1 MATWTLITFAIII
14 LQQKIIAYLNDKKR
28 IVE

>member
-14 LQQKIIAYLNDKKR
+14 LQQKIIVYLNDKKR